1 MDPQLLESLV
11 CPRCHAVLLLEVA
24 EANQPPQALICATD
38 QLRYPIEAGI
48 PLLLLAQAS
57 TYSQVMV
64 YHEGAT

>member
-11 CPRCHAVLLLEVA
+11 CPRCQAVLLLEEA
-24 EANQPPQALICATD
+24 EANQPPRALICATD

-57 TYSQVMV
+57 TDSS
-64 YHEGAT
+64 EPLS

>member
-11 CPRCHAVLLLEVA
+11 CPRCHAALLLEA
-24 EANQPPQALICATD
+24 SLANQPPQALICATD

-57 TYSQVMV
+57 TDSS
-64 YHEGAT
+64 EPSS